1 MFSWVNVVGLG
12 GATQK
17 SHLCSNGSCF
27 TRDSLLMSE
36 VFAVKLLCR
45 QKSNEFSAGL
55 WRTTKCGGV

>member
-55 WRTTKCGGV
+55 